1 MQTRHLPL
9 AAIALAVSLSPVT
22 FALADNCTTSF
33 YCYGGS
39 AASTANT
46 SPRPPPLPPPGRNY
60 LQQRNQAQLAAR
72 TAMPTTPQ
80 YSPILPRLRLPI
92 AQPVFHSQPVNPM
105 AQPAPPNTS
114 PAFRSNRPPFPPT
127 TNPPISNGGVTCQAA
142 HQNLLDRAA
151 ALESRAINASK
162 TGQRQQASDM
172 FRDVGKMRADAQR
185 IPCR

>member
-9 AAIALAVSLSPVT
+9 AAISLAISLFPATV
-22 FALADNCTTSF
+22 ALADDCTTSF

-39 AASTANT
+39 AASTVST
-46 SPRPPPLPPPGRNY
+46 STRPPPLPPPGRNY

-72 TAMPTTPQ
+72 TAPPTTPQ

-92 AQPVFHSQPVNPM
+92 AQPVTHSQPIM
-105 AQPAPPNTS
+105 AQPAPPAAG
-114 PAFRSNRPPFPPT
+114 PVFRSNMPPFPP

-142 HQNLLDRAA
+142 HQNLLARAA

-185 IPCR
+185 MPCR